1 MCCCFLKKKKSFY
14 IISDLLICCCWTFSW
29 FSFLFW
35 CLFHVPSSPDH
46 PTIQLTTFLP
56 QNLSATRWVQL
67 MCTFLSWRDCNSLS
81 LSLYRSLSWHSAG
94 CPLFGF
100 PHVTPPYQWRGWNS
114 NILLS
119 QGHKSISRINNLL
132 LPEVTQF
139 AKSVG
144 FGEGSQVQRQ
154 LHLMQ
159 LVATGNLDLSAILL
173 FVYWFV
179 RKLQSSLAKR
189 NPIKSNCLLL
199 FIFETHC
206 LLPFFFINC

>member
-1 MCCCFLKKKKSFY
+1 MFIPCA
-14 IISDLLICCCWTFSW
+14 IIAGPPNYPTN
-29 FSFLFW
+29 
-35 CLFHVPSSPDH
+35 HVSATELERYKVSP
-46 PTIQLTTFLP
+46 INVYLSQLTRL
-56 QNLSATRWVQL
+56 QLSFA
-67 MCTFLSWRDCNSLS
+67 LS
-81 LSLYRSLSWHSAG
+81 LNHSLSWHSAG

-139 AKSVG
+139 AKSAG

-154 LHLMQ
+154 LQLMQ

-173 FVYWFV
+173 FGF
-179 RKLQSSLAKR
+179 
-189 NPIKSNCLLL
+189 CLL
-199 FIFETHC
+199 ICSEVTVK
-206 LLPFFFINC
+206 PG